1 MWRKWIWQLIKK
13 GYVAIGLMILS
24 SIIVLVY
31 GAQSN
36 CPCDRCYK
44 CDIFGIYVGDGIV
57 LLCFSLIFLII
68 WLCLYKNKPLNLN
81 INDPNNGSNMIGPT
95 LLAVFSGVSGIILIM
110 MTISTDD
117 SENSIYILMLG
128 ILYFIS
134 LIHAIVI
141 IFRFVF
147 GNFSIHL

>member
-1 MWRKWIWQLIKK
+1 M
-13 GYVAIGLMILS
+13 
-24 SIIVLVY
+24 
-31 GAQSN
+31 
-36 CPCDRCYK
+36 
-44 CDIFGIYVGDGIV
+44 
-57 LLCFSLIFLII
+57 IFLII
-68 WLCLYKNKPLNLN
+68 WLCLYKKKPLNLD
-81 INDPNNGSNMIGPT
+81 INDPNSGSNIIGPI
-95 LLAVFSGVSGIILIM
+95 LLAAFSGWSGIMLIM

-117 SENSIYILMLG
+117 DENSMYILMLG